1 MLYGMLLYLV
11 TRFELGLT
19 IYASIV
25 WTILVLAGIVSQ
37 LKDSHFCKDE
47 LRLNSVLRRCVRITL
62 GVEGLMAAISRIGSF
77 KENVYNNEKTK
88 FESKDAARHFPDKVI
103 KVPIGNIEHTIR
115 LSSNGRLGNFLT
127 LLDMKKDPKVLNI
140 IFSRKSNPHVI
151 IFGES
156 GSGKTTLAMSIA
168 CRLPSNIRAVI
179 IDFHGEYSDVLS
191 RCGFCRI
198 DTSKAT
204 PDPLKLYGQPPMVRA
219 LQLSFLFAHVFGFGR
234 LQRSLINELLLDYY
248 KALPKDNNIKAEPSL
263 RQFILFIEK
272 RLQDSDNSDQKK
284 RLEIILSTL
293 KTMAELVGRS
303 EDSLNNKNRTAC
315 RRKIFDLSTL
325 ALEPLQEFV
334 ADIILRDAY
343 FEAKSSGENTL
354 IIIDEAHRL
363 LYVEKSETVVR
374 QIVQEGR
381 KYGVFM
387 LLITQNPLDID
398 PRVLNNIASRIV
410 FRMTEKKNLDYVT
423 KLLLGD
429 YLSKRDYAKLYEIV
443 KGLPTGTGIA
453 ELPYTNNL
461 IVFRTYQL
469 HSMV

>member
-11 TRFELGLT
+11 TRLELGLS
-19 IYASIV
+19 IYAVLI
-25 WTILVLAGIVSQ
+25 WTFLVLAGIGSQ
-37 LKDSHFCKDE
+37 MKERCFCRDE
-47 LRLNSVLRRCVRITL
+47 LRLYIVLGRSVRVTL
-62 GVEGLMAAISRIGSF
+62 GIDGLMAVISRLGSIR
-77 KENVYNNEKTK
+77 EDGYIEKKTIYK
-88 FESKDAARHFPDKVI
+88 HKIRSWDSSDGVI
-103 KVPIGNIEHTIR
+103 KVPIGNIESIIR
-115 LSSNGRLGNFLT
+115 LSSNGLLANFLT
-127 LLDMKKDPKVLNI
+127 LLEMKKNPKVLNI

-168 CRLPSNIRAVI
+168 CKLPLDTGAII
-179 IDFHGEYSDVLS
+179 IDFHGEYTDVLS
-191 RCGFCRI
+191 RCGFCRV

-219 LQLSFLFAHVFGFGR
+219 LQLSFLFARVFGFGR

-248 KALPKDNNIKAEPSL
+248 KTLLKDNKIKAEPSL
-263 RQFILFIEK
+263 RQFISFIEK
-272 RLQDSDNSDQKK
+272 RLVDSVDSDQKK

-293 KTMAELVGRS
+293 KMLAELVGRS
-303 EDSLNNKNRTAC
+303 ENNFNNNKNNC

-343 FEAKSSGENTL
+343 FEAKSSGGNTL

-363 LYVEKSETVVR
+363 LYTEKSETVVR

-381 KYGVFM
+381 KYGVFI

-429 YLSKRDYAKLYEIV
+429 YLSKREYAKLYETI

-453 ELPYTNNL
+453 ELPYMNNL
-461 IVFRTYQL
+461 IVFRTHHL
-469 HSMV
+469 HSKI